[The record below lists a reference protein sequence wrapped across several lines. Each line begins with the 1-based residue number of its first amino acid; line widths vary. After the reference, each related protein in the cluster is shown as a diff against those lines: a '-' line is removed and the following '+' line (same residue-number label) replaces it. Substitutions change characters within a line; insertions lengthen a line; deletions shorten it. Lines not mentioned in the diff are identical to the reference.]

1 LAAAIAQALDDEGR
15 SERMGRGGRE
25 RMVNLFSWRSVAER
39 TVEVYRELI
48 S

>member
-15 SERMGRGGRE
+15 RERMGKAGRE

-39 TVEVYRELI
+39 TVEVYKELI
-48 S
+48 N